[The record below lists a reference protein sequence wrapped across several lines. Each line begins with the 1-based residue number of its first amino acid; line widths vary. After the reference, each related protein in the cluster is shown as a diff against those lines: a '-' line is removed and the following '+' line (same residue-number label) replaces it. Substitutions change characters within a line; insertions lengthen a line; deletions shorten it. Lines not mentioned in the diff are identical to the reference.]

1 MDSDHESLIAEIAGA
16 RPIATRSLGGG
27 CIGEVRRIDLADG
40 RRLVAKLGGPGSGLK
55 TEGFMLRYLA
65 EHSDLPVPAVL
76 HADDDLLLID
86 YLAADG
92 RLDDDAQVHAADLV
106 AALHG
111 VTGPAFGFDRNTVL
125 GGLDQPNPPSAG
137 WRDFFRDQRLLFM
150 ANEAMTIGRLPSQIM
165 HRLERFCG
173 TLDRWIGATATP
185 SLIHGDMWGGNVL
198 AHGGRI
204 SGFIDPAIYH
214 ADAEIEL
221 AFTTL
226 FNTFGDA
233 FFSRYAE
240 HRPIAP
246 GFFEERRDIYNL
258 YPLLVHVR
266 LFGGS
271 YVGSVDNTLRRF
283 GF

>member
-1 MDSDHESLIAEIAGA
+1 MNNQLETRIAEIAGA
-16 RPIATRSLGGG
+16 RPIAGVRLGGG
-27 CIGEVRRIDLADG
+27 CIGDVRRIDLADG
-40 RRLVAKLGGPGSGLK
+40 RRLVGKLGGPDSGLE

-76 HADDDLLLID
+76 HADDELLLME

-92 RLDDDAQVHAADLV
+92 RLDDDAQIHAADLV

-111 VTGPAFGFDRNTVL
+111 ITGPAFGFERATVI
-125 GGLDQPNPPSAG
+125 GGLAQPNSPNPR
-137 WRDFFRDQRLLFM
+137 WRDFFRDQRLLYM
-150 ANEAMTIGRLPSQIM
+150 AHEGLAAGRLPGGLM
-165 HRLERFCG
+165 ARLETFCG
-173 TLDRWIGATATP
+173 ALDRWIGETATP

-198 AHGGRI
+198 ADAGRI

-240 HRPIAP
+240 HRSIEP

-271 YVGSVDNTLRRF
+271 YVGSVESTLRRF